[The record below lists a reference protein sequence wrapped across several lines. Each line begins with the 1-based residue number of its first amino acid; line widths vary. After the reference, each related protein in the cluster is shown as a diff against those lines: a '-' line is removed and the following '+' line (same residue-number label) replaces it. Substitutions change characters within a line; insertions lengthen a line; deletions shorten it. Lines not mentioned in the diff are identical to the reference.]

1 MKIIITGAN
10 GFIGHGMVEEFLRC
24 GQTVYPVFKDGTISL
39 DSAQYCDL
47 RDYDLTK
54 KMVAKITPDVVIHCA
69 ATSSIE
75 ECEKNKMI
83 SWDNNV
89 IATMNLIKS
98 IKKDVHL
105 VYLSS
110 AEVFDG
116 KIGFYGENSIRNP
129 VHWYGM
135 TKVASE
141 DIVSN
146 LVATHTILRLSY
158 QYGYD
163 VKGKNFIH
171 QALAKMILHK
181 PVSAADDLIISPT
194 YIRTTIAAVKE
205 IILKQITGFY
215 NIADRESLSKYQLI
229 SNLAQRLNKSSL
241 LTREKSTHAFLSKR
255 PNNTSLNTSKFSD
268 RFDSA
273 KPLNQEDAL
282 TRFLEEFEKR
292 YTPRA

>member
-1 MKIIITGAN
+1 MKIIVTGAN
-10 GFIGHGMVEEFLRC
+10 GFIGHEMVKEFLRL
-24 GQTVYPVFKDGTISL
+24 GQKVYPVFRDSKIPL
-39 DSAQYCDL
+39 DNAQYCDL
-47 RDYDLTK
+47 RDYNLTM
-54 KMVAKITPDVVIHCA
+54 KMVSKIVPDVVVHCA

-75 ECEKNKMI
+75 ECEKNKVN

-89 IATMNLIKS
+89 ITTMNLIKS
-98 IKKDVHL
+98 IRRDVHF

-116 KIGFYGENSIRNP
+116 QIGSYEENSIRNP
-129 VHWYGM
+129 IHWYGK

-141 DIVSN
+141 DIVSS
-146 LVATHTILRLSY
+146 LAGTHTILRLSY

-163 VKGKNFIH
+163 VKCKNFIH
-171 QALAKMILHK
+171 QALAKMILNQ

-194 YIRTTIAAVKE
+194 YVHTTIAAVQE
-205 IILKQITGFY
+205 IILKQITGTY
-215 NIADRESLSKYQLI
+215 NIADREPLSKYQLI
-229 SNLAQRLNKSSL
+229 SNLAQILNKSSL
-241 LTREKSTHAFLSKR
+241 PIREKSTYTFLSKR

-268 RFDSA
+268 RFGSA
-273 KPLNQEDAL
+273 KPLNQKDAL